1 MPFLSPRAA
10 PSGPAPDRAGS
21 PAGSLERLDA
31 AMREAREKKQYKK
44 MKRILKEHLEANA
57 ALVFDHTFV
66 EHRLGFTIA
75 LARYGPSGREFV
87 EVASTSP
94 ACAAFDALKP
104 TDELVAINGDL
115 LVDDGR
121 GDLHGTA
128 TYFDS
133 IRRRIR
139 RGNRPMTLTFIRSG
153 ARETAFEVQEQHRLA
168 AEAAFGAGSD
178 SRSREGTWESDAA
191 SRRPSPVTA
200 PRSRA
205 GTPTPSAPSLPATPE
220 RAGAPPPLRVAITRI
235 EDDDGAEGDAAAAAR
250 EPERLR
256 CWCRL

>member
-1 MPFLSPRAA
+1 
-10 PSGPAPDRAGS
+10 
-21 PAGSLERLDA
+21 
-31 AMREAREKKQYKK
+31 MREAREKKQYKK

-178 SRSREGTWESDAA
+178 SRSREGTWDAA
-191 SRRPSPVTA
+191 SRGPSPVTV

-220 RAGAPPPLRVAITRI
+220 RTGAPPPLRVAITRI

-250 EPERLR
+250 EPERFR